1 MNLKN
6 YTSSVAPE
14 KSISRIEKKLV
25 SIGAKNINKEY
36 DKDQMLVSIKF
47 LIDINSHTVAFAL
60 PARVKVVFD
69 VMWKEISRPRPDT
82 HKRIQEQAEMTAWKI
97 IADWVEI
104 QASMIYLEQAEI
116 LQVFMP
122 YALVGSSNVTLYDK
136 IKGDGFKALNP

>member
-6 YTSSVAPE
+6 YTSTTSSD

-36 DKDQMLVSIKF
+36 ENEMLTSIKF
-47 LIDINSHTVAFAL
+47 LIDIKGQTVAFAL
-60 PARVKVVFD
+60 PARVHVVFD
-69 VMWKEISRPRPDT
+69 VMWKEVVRPRPDT
-82 HKRIQEQAEMTAWKI
+82 KKRIQDQAEMTAWKI
-97 IADWVEI
+97 IADWVDI

-122 YALVGSSNVTLYDK
+122 YALVGNSNTTFYDK
-136 IKGDGFKALNP
+136 IKESGFKALN